1 MDKTGPGDPMRP
13 SARAAA
19 EGPTAP
25 PDPPVPGRQGGH
37 GGADQVQSPV
47 QGPPGRGQELSSH
60 ARAKVTVEVICDP
73 SSVL

>member
-13 SARAAA
+13 SARVAA

-47 QGPPGRGQELSSH
+47 QGSTGRGQELSSD
-60 ARAKVTVEVICDP
+60 ARA
-73 SSVL
+73 